1 MWRLVLSDST
11 VKRSP
16 RNSVRWA
23 SKAARR
29 TGSRATAIAEAA
41 ARGEELGVMRSS
53 RGVDGSGG
61 RLTGP
66 DPVGAGCD
74 PVGVLVAAAGP
85 IPPCQHAGGVQG
97 RRAGG
102 LARLHVTR
110 PGLVWF
116 DVDGQAGEASRWL
129 TLYAARVTEPNLRAR
144 DEFL

>member
-1 MWRLVLSDST
+1 DGAKTYTSRWMWRLVLSDST

-41 ARGEELGVMRSS
+41 ARGEALGVMRSS

-66 DPVGAGCD
+66 DPVGAGRD

-85 IPPCQHAGGVQG
+85 IPPCHHAGGVQG
-97 RRAGG
+97 QPAGG
-102 LARLHVTR
+102 LARR
-110 PGLVWF
+110 PD
-116 DVDGQAGEASRWL
+116 DVEPDQA
-129 TLYAARVTEPNLRAR
+129 RAR
-144 DEFL
+144 DVHRPMVM